1 MLRLWAI
8 ALCKLLAKG
17 EYSVPIAV
25 GDPDAGPQYRGHLQ
39 RISREEGQP
48 W

>member
-25 GDPDAGPQYRGHLQ
+25 GDPDAGPQYRGHL
-39 RISREEGQP
+39 
-48 W
+48 